1 MTLKLLQH
9 LQSREKKRLNRLLK
23 LKPTLSL
30 LDYFRAQ
37 SIFSDD
43 YLYFSYFE
51 LFMNKKDKLLQGRYF
66 VDEWMIFLIIDKTI
80 KKWLLNNQSLDNIKI
95 LVNYCGSGMITH
107 IVIECLLIH
116 FKTRYPAEN
125 NQTLLKKIINNHVV
139 SWDVDNTCLDMTKNR
154 IKNIFNIIPV
164 TKHATTILEN
174 EQFDIILGH
183 IPFGNLLS
191 NEFKNSINSNYEDIA
206 LDFID
211 SSLQCIKNNGEIF
224 YFVNAK
230 IIFDKIYIDWRQEQ
244 YNNLTLH
251 TVIDFLSYQHKE
263 NPICLIGIGL
273 NNQKNYTIN
282 YYDLDNFTT
291 KENIAAELF
300 YQKNKDYCINLK

>member
-9 LQSREKKRLNRLLK
+9 LQSREKNRLNRLLK
-23 LKPTLSL
+23 LKHTLSL
-30 LDYFRAQ
+30 LDYFSTK

-66 VDEWMIFLIIDKTI
+66 VDEWILFLIIDKTI

-116 FKTRYPAEN
+116 FKNMYPDEH
-125 NQTLLKKIINNHVV
+125 NQKLLNKIINNHVV
-139 SWDVDNTCLDMTKNR
+139 SWDVDNKCLEMTKNR
-154 IKNIFNIIPV
+154 IKNIFHIIPV
-164 TKHATTILEN
+164 TKHATTILGK

-191 NEFKNSINSNYEDIA
+191 NEFKASINSNYEDIA

-224 YFVNAK
+224 YFVNAN
-230 IIFDKIYIDWRQEQ
+230 IIFDKTYINWRQEQ

-251 TVIDFLSYQHKE
+251 TVVDFLSYQHKE
-263 NPICLIGIGL
+263 NPIFLIGIGL
-273 NNQKNYTIN
+273 NNQKNYTID
-282 YYDLDNFTT
+282 YYDLDNFAT
-291 KENIAAELF
+291 KENIAVELF
-300 YQKNKDYCINLK
+300 YQKNKDYCISLK